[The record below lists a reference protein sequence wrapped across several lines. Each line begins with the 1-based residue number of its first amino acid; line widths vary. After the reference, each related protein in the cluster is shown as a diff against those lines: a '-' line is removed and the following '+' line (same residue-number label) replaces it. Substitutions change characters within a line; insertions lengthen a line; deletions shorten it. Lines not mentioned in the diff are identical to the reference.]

1 MIPLTN
7 HRIFSVLLSGLWGF
21 VICIVKDVELSH
33 GFHFCPVS
41 FLLSIISQWSS
52 LVLPSLMLLF
62 YHLRLTC
69 IDPML
74 STRPMSSVV
83 NPSGFLARIP
93 DILMVYLARFLFSD
107 HSLCLLPV
115 CFQCFLCLCLWR
127 QVHVNGY
134 QLWLLNSGFVLPH
147 RLSRLP
153 TWTVGFVH
161 EGQWSDN
168 HSLPCNG
175 TWLF

>member
-1 MIPLTN
+1 MVS
-7 HRIFSVLLSGLWGF
+7 IFAQSLSY
-21 VICIVKDVELSH
+21 CRS
-33 GFHFCPVS
+33 FHNGRHWFCQVS
-41 FLLSIISQWSS
+41 CCCSITCAI
-52 LVLPSLMLLF
+52 
-62 YHLRLTC
+62 TC

-127 QVHVNGY
+127 PVHVNGY